1 MGISHSRSFLAK
13 IKFDDADIVFFD
25 KHPFGKNYEFRKS
38 HITTSHGPEKS
49 GDALVSYS
57 PARWDGPDY
66 AYFIGH
72 DDYTYTIQFRSG
84 TNHALYLGTG
94 VKSSFPLGAFPESNT
109 TSSFAL
115 FDDNLNVVTLDDM
128 TSNNASVYLKLNQ
141 GDFIRGNCSTIRS
154 TLSAG
159 NRGPWS
165 NSILKSSNA
174 ALMTWRITDSRAR
187 RNNSSDWIRIKVR
200 VFRMKVQS
208 TRNSTDCIREIFAAA
223 FVEPA

>member
-1 MGISHSRSFLAK
+1 MGISNSRSFLAK

-141 GDFIRGNCSTIRS
+141 GDFIKRQVLDDKVYTFSGQQGTLVKLNIEIVERGFDDLANYGFSRS
-154 TLSAG
+154 AQQFL
-159 NRGPWS
+159 RLDS
-165 NSILKSSNA
+165 N
-174 ALMTWRITDSRAR
+174 
-187 RNNSSDWIRIKVR
+187 
-200 VFRMKVQS
+200 
-208 TRNSTDCIREIFAAA
+208 
-223 FVEPA
+223 